1 MLDFLLK
8 KSYNPKNCT
17 SKEKREMKKIL
28 SFALTI
34 AAAAAFAAGDGANAD
49 AEMQSRAQAKYEKNV
64 WPAFFALS
72 QIPHATD
79 VVGLRLTIP
88 YSTSQDNIT
97 GLDLGFWGRSL
108 YMQGI
113 QVNLLRNDVA
123 DQASGIQVGIY
134 NSIGH
139 GELLGIQAGLWNEAF
154 CQRGIQVGLVNVA
167 GEAQGFQF
175 GLINR
180 AETLYGYQV
189 GLVNVIRSAEV
200 PFFPIINI
208 GF

>member
-1 MLDFLLK
+1 
-8 KSYNPKNCT
+8 
-17 SKEKREMKKIL
+17 MKKLI
-28 SFALTI
+28 SFALTF
-34 AAAAAFAAGDGANAD
+34 AAVAAFAAGDNNATGNNAD
-49 AEMQSRAQAKYEKNV
+49 VEKHQRVQAKYEKNV
-64 WPAFFALS
+64 WPAFFAIS
-72 QIPHATD
+72 QFPHASD

-88 YSTSQDNIT
+88 FSTSQENVT

-113 QVNLLRNDVA
+113 QINLLRNDVV

-139 GELLGIQAGLWNEAF
+139 GDLLGIQAGLWNEAF
-154 CQRGIQVGLVNVA
+154 AMRGIQAGLVNVA
-167 GEAQGFQF
+167 GEAQGFQV
-175 GLINR
+175 GLVNR

-200 PFFPIINI
+200 PFFPLVNI